1 MNSSAATTNTQKT
14 LVFCNSTIAWG
25 GGEKWHLDAAM
36 AMAERGFRVF
46 LLCHP
51 QGKLYAKAQS
61 VSGIAVLPLSIGRLS
76 FLNPLQGWQL
86 ESFFRREGVSAV
98 VMNLPQDMK
107 CVAPAARR
115 AGVEHVIYRRGS
127 ALPVKNSALNRRLYG
142 RILTGLI
149 VNSQATRAATLQNN
163 PSLIAE
169 DRITLLPNGMDIE
182 LFDAGMQKNCAP
194 LLPGDTPPLV
204 LGTAG
209 RLNRQKAQHLFL
221 YLGKTLLEQGV
232 NCRLVLAGTGEL
244 EGELRGL
251 AARLGLEGHVV
262 FTGFLDDL
270 APFWQAVDIFVLTSL
285 WEGFGFVLLEA
296 MLARK
301 PIVAFGTSNIPELV
315 RHGDNGLLFPLP
327 GAQASVSDA
336 QAPVSGSLASGPDM
350 APMAGGILRLARSPG
365 MRQQMGEAGRAFAV
379 GHFDQKVCMDR
390 LEALLG
396 SVKTDL

>member
-1 MNSSAATTNTQKT
+1 MNNPDAANNTPKT

-25 GGEKWHLDAAM
+25 GGEKWHLDAAC
-36 AMAERGFRVF
+36 AMAARGFRVF

-51 QGKLYAKAQS
+51 HGELFKKAQS
-61 VSGIAVLPLSIGRLS
+61 VPSITVLPLSIGRLS

-86 ESFFRREGVSAV
+86 EKFFRREGVSAV

-107 CVAPAARR
+107 CVAPAAKK
-115 AGVEHVIYRRGS
+115 AGVEQVIYRRGS

-142 RILTGLI
+142 RTLTGLI
-149 VNSQATRAATLQNN
+149 VNSLATRDATLQNN

-182 LFDAGMQKNCAP
+182 LFDAKMRNCQEP
-194 LLPGDTPPLV
+194 LLPGEKPPLV

-221 YLGKTLLEQGV
+221 HLGKTLLEQGV

-244 EGELRGL
+244 EEELRSL

-270 APFWQAVDIFVLTSL
+270 APFWQIVDIFVLTSL

-301 PIVAFGTSNIPELV
+301 PIVAFGISNIPELV

-327 GAQASVSDA
+327 DA
-336 QAPVSGSLASGPDM
+336 LASASNTQARPDM
-350 APMAGGILRLARSPG
+350 APMASGIATLARSPE
-365 MRQQMGEAGRAFAV
+365 MRRQMGEAGRVFAV
-379 GHFDQKVCMDR
+379 EHFDQRVCMDR

-396 SVKTDL
+396 S